1 MLFQILKAMG
11 LDVPAQINALKA
23 DIDQRVE
30 ATTSQV
36 GQAAQQAAVMAALY
50 VLAGMAALLA
60 IVVALLAIGW
70 WVSDNYGVPAGLG
83 VVFVILV
90 IATAIL
96 GMVAQGRSKSL
107 AVHAAKAP
115 RALFGPTGAASDAG
129 VAGPASEPPAAPAA
143 ASPSAS
149 GLVEPLAAL
158 LTGGGGRTIA
168 AELLGGLN
176 GTEGGNGPAK
186 MALDRAANV
195 IRSGDRSSLL
205 TILGGAA
212 VLGFLL
218 TSQARR

>member
-30 ATTSQV
+30 GATSHF

-50 VLAGMAALLA
+50 VLAGIAALLA
-60 IVVALLAIGW
+60 IVVALLAVGW
-70 WVSDNYGVPAGLG
+70 WVSDHYGVPAGLG

-96 GMVAQGRSKSL
+96 ALIAQGRSKSL
-107 AVHAAKAP
+107 AVHAAAAP
-115 RALFGPTGAASDAG
+115 RALFGPTGAASEPG
-129 VAGPASEPPAAPAA
+129 VAAPASGPLA

-149 GLVEPLAAL
+149 ALVEPLAAL
-158 LTGGGGRTIA
+158 LTTAGGGRAFA
-168 AELLGGLN
+168 AELLGGGL
-176 GTEGGNGPAK
+176 GGDGPAK

-195 IRSGDRSSLL
+195 IRNGDRSNLF
-205 TILGGAA
+205 TVLGGAA
-212 VLGFLL
+212 VLGYLL
-218 TSQARR
+218 TSQSRR